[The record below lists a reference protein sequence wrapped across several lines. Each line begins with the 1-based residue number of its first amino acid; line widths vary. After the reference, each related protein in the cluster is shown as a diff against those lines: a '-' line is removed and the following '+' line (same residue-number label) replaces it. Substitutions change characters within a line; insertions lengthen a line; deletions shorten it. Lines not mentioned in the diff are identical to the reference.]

1 MKTDV
6 RFDEYGF
13 EIFNLNRDFRPFTY
27 GKEKLKKNLLDSS
40 QFFIF
45 DLNLQSYTCQD
56 SNGKLH

>member
-13 EIFNLNRDFRPFTY
+13 EIFNLNHDFRPFTY